1 MALSGSSSSTSS
13 MMTRSTLLR
22 LIHAAVEVKAEKFA
36 RQAALTWLAAYPG
49 DLEINFLLAMA
60 LKAEG
65 KPAHAANILEKV
77 VSADPENRA
86 AYQLLAEICVENEAK
101 AAQWW
106 GAVFALSGAV
116 PANVHL
122 PDWSR
127 PVRECLR
134 KLEQGKITEAEA
146 IIHVALAAD
155 DVLPLIDLIH
165 LKVNRV
171 EKDWLT
177 VRQLVELYHDRWPE
191 CLAFQ
196 YMQAELAMESGDE
209 AGAVLLLHEC
219 VTRDASG
226 VVAKRWLSSHQ
237 SYRPLWPEDPTIR
250 FDLPVPAE
258 VASKLGMNSLPM
270 ETTVVSPPAVTAPDV
285 PETAAVTDTHRAA
298 QETAEPKMAARKTDV
313 HDAVEMQA
321 IKGEFEKLAKRLK
334 KPAIGQA
341 DGRFPVYVILSSRT
355 GLINQ
360 YGAQSAEVLFAEMN
374 HLAEMVRRR
383 QGWGALAYLPDDP
396 VCTTKL
402 GIAALDNQDPWQIK
416 LALKDLDQALAH
428 RGERIGALLIVGG
441 EQIVPFHKLPNP
453 TEDADTEVPSDNPYA
468 STDANYFVTEW
479 LVGRLPG
486 EAGTDAGL
494 LLQQI
499 RQCARFHE
507 QRSVAT
513 RGWKRTVFYRA
524 WQSWRFQRLYNQ
536 KRSGFGYSAAAW
548 RRSSLTV
555 FRSVAPGREIH
566 ISPPEITGSI
576 NPKKVTS
583 ARLNYYN
590 LHGLIDSSEWYGQRD
605 FSDPGSGPDYP
616 VALTIDDLQHNGR
629 APSVVFSEA
638 CYGGHVIGKTEAQSL
653 ALRFLSIGVL
663 GMIGSTCISYGSVG
677 SPLVAADLLGQLF
690 WKSLREGYTAGEA
703 LMLAKINLIRE
714 MNRRQGYLDG
724 EDQKTV
730 LSFVLYGDPLAS
742 ADLAARQSKQALR
755 MKIGLP
761 IKTVDDQS
769 LSSDAPAAIQS
780 EWIPY
785 AKKSVE
791 AYLPGLENSKVQVYL
806 QRPAANSDTGM
817 PQKAGWSHKKSVNV
831 PNRYVVTITK
841 SVPTPRNEHTHYAR
855 VTLDEKG
862 KMVKLAISR

>member
-1 MALSGSSSSTSS
+1 MALSGSSSSTPS

-36 RQAALTWLAAYPG
+36 RQVALTWLAAYPG
-49 DLEINFLLAMA
+49 DLEINYLLALA

-65 KPAHAANILEKV
+65 KSAHAASVLEKV
-77 VSADPENRA
+77 VAADPEYRA
-86 AYQLLAEICVENEAK
+86 AYQLLAETSADVEAK
-101 AAQWW
+101 VAQWW
-106 GAVFALSGAV
+106 GAVFGLGGGV

-127 PVRECLR
+127 PVRECAR
-134 KLEQGKITEAEA
+134 KLEQGKVAEAEA

-155 DVLPLIDLIH
+155 SGMPLIDLMH

-177 VRQLVELYHDRWPE
+177 VRQLVEMYHDRWPE

-209 AGAVLLLHEC
+209 AGAVMLLHEC

-226 VVAKRWLSSHQ
+226 VVAKQWLSSHH

-258 VASKLGMNSLPM
+258 VASRLGMNSLPV
-270 ETTVVSPPAVTAPDV
+270 ETTVVPPPADAMPDDLEASAM
-285 PETAAVTDTHRAA
+285 PEAHRAVS
-298 QETAEPKMAARKTDV
+298 EVVEPKSAAKKMDTR
-313 HDAVEMQA
+313 DAVEMQA

-341 DGRFPVYVILSSRT
+341 DGRFPVYVVMSSRS

-360 YGAQSAEVLFAEMN
+360 YGAQSAEVLFTEMN

-396 VCTTKL
+396 VCTAKL
-402 GIAALDNQDPWQIK
+402 GISALDSQDPWQIK
-416 LALKDLDQALAH
+416 LALKDLDEALAH

-453 TEDADTEVPSDNPYA
+453 TEDSDTEVPSDNPYA

-513 RGWKRTVFYRA
+513 KGWKKTIFYRA
-524 WQSWRFQRLYNQ
+524 WQSWRFQRLYSQ
-536 KRSGFGYSAAAW
+536 KRSGFGYTAAAW
-548 RRSSLTV
+548 RRSSLSV

-566 ISPPEITGSI
+566 VSPPEITGSI

-590 LHGLIDSSEWYGQRD
+590 LHGLVDSSEWYGQRD

-616 VALTIDDLQHNGR
+616 VALTVDDLQRNGR

-638 CYGGHVIGKTEAQSL
+638 CYGGHVIGKTEAQSI

-755 MKIGLP
+755 LKIGLP
-761 IKTVDDQS
+761 IKTVADQS
-769 LSSDAPAAIQS
+769 LSSDSPAAIQS

-791 AYLPGLENSKVQVYL
+791 AYLPGLDDSNVQVHL
-806 QRPAANSDTGM
+806 QRPAANPDLTTA
-817 PQKAGWSHKKSVNV
+817 QKVGWSHKKSVSV
-831 PNRYVVTITK
+831 PDRYVVTITK
-841 SVPTPRNEHTHYAR
+841 SVPTARKEHTHYAR
-855 VTLDEKG
+855 VTLDQNG